1 MTRRTTRALVGILL
15 ALALLAAACGGD
27 DGGGGGGG
35 SASDDS
41 TVDVADLPECEVDA
55 LESATGPVELTF
67 WNAQIANQATALAQV
82 VDEYN
87 ASQDQVQVNLENP
100 GGSFEE
106 QQRAYN
112 TAIQGGDLPDMAL
125 LEDTQTLALAD
136 SGTILPATS
145 CLEAGGEQADLV
157 PTIID
162 YYSIDGVQYAAS
174 AAPQN
179 ALLYFNRTHFEDAG
193 LDPDDPPQTLQEMRE
208 AAEAIKAAGVAEQPI
223 AYFLAP
229 WIFEFWLTGAGI
241 PFVDNDNGRG
251 DGETTE
257 AVFDVPEV
265 VELLQFFKDL
275 DEDGLLNV
283 FPYRETDLDH
293 YLVMANPDPT
303 LRASMQ
309 VESSGSATSVE
320 AFLKGELDPSELSP
334 DGRVIETEDL
344 DLTLDIDAAPFPGIE
359 EPGQVQVGGGVLYL
373 MDGEDPVREA
383 AAWDFVKYFNTP
395 EAQQTMSLVGG
406 SDPVNTLTAD
416 LPETQETWETTLS
429 GSWLAISYQQMLDGL
444 DPDFPGPL
452 VGPYT
457 EMRTSI
463 ANMLDAVLLD
473 GVEPATAAADA
484 EAEVTA
490 ALERYQDQNF

>member
-1 MTRRTTRALVGILL
+1 MNRRTARALGAALL
-15 ALALLAAACGGD
+15 ALALIAAACSGGD
-27 DGGGGGGG
+27 DGGGGA
-35 SASDDS
+35 ASDDS
-41 TVDVADLPECEVDA
+41 TVDLASLPECAVDA
-55 LESATGPVELTF
+55 LESADGPVELTF

-87 ASQDQVQVNLENP
+87 ASQDQVVVNLENP

-112 TAIQGGDLPDMAL
+112 TAIQAGDLPDMAL

-145 CLEAGGEQADLV
+145 CLEAGGEQVDLV
-157 PTIID
+157 PTIVD

-193 LDPDDPPQTLQEMRE
+193 LDPDDPPQTLEEMRE
-208 AAEAIKAAGVAEQPI
+208 AAEVIKAAGVAEQPI

-241 PFVDNDNGRG
+241 PFVNNDNGRG
-251 DGETTE
+251 GGETTE

-275 DEDGLLNV
+275 DDDGLLNV
-283 FPYRETDLDH
+283 FPYREIDLDH

-309 VESSGSATSVE
+309 VESSGSATSIE
-320 AFLKGELDPSELSP
+320 SFLKGELDPSQLSE
-334 DGRVIETEDL
+334 DERVVVTEDL
-344 DLTLDIDAAPFPGIE
+344 DLTLDIDAAPFPGID

-373 MDGEDPVREA
+373 MQGGESEEQS
-383 AAWDFVKYFNTP
+383 AAWDFVEYFNTP
-395 EAQQTMSLVGG
+395 EAQATMSLVGG
-406 SDPVNTLTAD
+406 SDPVNTQTAE
-416 LPETQETWETTLS
+416 LPEVQETWETTLS

-457 EMRTSI
+457 EMRTAI
-463 ANMLDAVLLD
+463 TNMLDAVLLD
-473 GVEPATAAADA
+473 GVAPADAAGDA